1 MLEEWRTGGGYYQG
15 TRPEN
20 REPGKKSPFFIV
32 TVITVIF
39 VQEAVREY
47 ETNPNCHDSNP

>member
-15 TRPEN
+15 TRPGN
-20 REPGKKSPFFIV
+20 REPGKKFPFFIV

-39 VQEAVREY
+39 VQESTSHYIE
-47 ETNPNCHDSNP
+47 NPPPVF